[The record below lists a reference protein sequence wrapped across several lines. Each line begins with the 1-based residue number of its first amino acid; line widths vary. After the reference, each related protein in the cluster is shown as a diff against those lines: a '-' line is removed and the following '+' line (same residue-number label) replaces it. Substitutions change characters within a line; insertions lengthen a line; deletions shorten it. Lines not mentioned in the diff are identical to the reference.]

1 MSWGREMESVN
12 MCFMLP
18 GPFKI
23 MNEPLEQYMYYHQYL
38 ANKKKQRLGQVQEVA
53 MLQRKDVK
61 P

>member
-1 MSWGREMESVN
+1 MH
-12 MCFMLP
+12 FMLL

-38 ANKKKQRLGQVQEVA
+38 TKKKMQRLGQVQAVS
-53 MLQRKDVK
+53 MLQRKDEK